1 MTLKA
6 LSHWTRENTLT
17 VRWGEGSREGA
28 DGVPYLGFVEEPTL
42 EQARRSLTIP
52 GSTGTLPESA
62 TIAAWNGHE
71 FEVVEVDLYV
81 RSTVVSAF
89 KAAPHEYS
97 LLAYFPI
104 DPRIIEADV
113 ARATVAYPNEDNT
126 GWLFAHCDQDW
137 MFDHE
142 MRLRAAAE
150 SVFGGSHRNS
160 FLGVN
165 IGMRLL
171 LNNDTQENRAAADR
185 SRAHA
190 QILDTFHADV
200 VKLILHEARSRH
212 LGYFQQNP
220 HEGHVLAP
228 IERAIRLVVSRWD
241 STPEGVANHKL
252 IRKAVA
258 RALNTVQH
266 RHGYETR
273 WDQAAR
279 LEAERKAAEEAAA
292 GDDGS
297 GE

>member
-1 MTLKA
+1 MPLPN
-6 LSHWTRENTLT
+6 R
-17 VRWGEGSREGA
+17 VRTQEHGARSIVWGAKKWESS
-28 DGVPYLGFVEEPTL
+28 PYLGLEAKPTL
-42 EQARRSLTIP
+42 EEAKALVQV
-52 GSTGTLPESA
+52 PEA
-62 TIAAWNGHE
+62 DGFACWNGHE
-71 FEVVEVDLYV
+71 FEVVKGYVEVGDFVITPYWNQSHV
-81 RSTVVSAF
+81 DPEAF
-89 KAAPHEYS
+89 EYHMVM
-97 LLAYFPI
+97 YFPV
-104 DPRIIEADV
+104 DPRIREQDV
-113 ARATVAYPNEDNT
+113 AGATVAHPNQTND
-126 GWLFAHCDQDW
+126 GWLFGHCDEDW

-150 SVFGGSHRNS
+150 SVFGGAHRNS

-165 IGMRLL
+165 LGMRLL
-171 LNNDTQENRAAADR
+171 LNSDTEQNRAAADR

-190 QILDTFHADV
+190 QVLDTFHSDV
-200 VKLILHEARSRH
+200 VKAILHEARSH
-212 LGYFQQNP
+212 HIGYFQQNP